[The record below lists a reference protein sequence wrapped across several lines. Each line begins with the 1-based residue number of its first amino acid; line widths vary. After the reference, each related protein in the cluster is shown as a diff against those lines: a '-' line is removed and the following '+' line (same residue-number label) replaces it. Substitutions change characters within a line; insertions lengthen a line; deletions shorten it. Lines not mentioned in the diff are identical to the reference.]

1 MKTLFVCISLYLT
14 ILVALIPQ
22 LAVADGKAKLDGFKE
37 IKFDLS
43 AKELTSLGYECTDY
57 GTCELGDGVK
67 KEYTLFSQEARVSV
81 DIEEYK
87 VNSIDVTI
95 DVTPDKM
102 KELFSKSLGNP
113 KVHKYVSLMGYKVE
127 QYYWL
132 FTNGTSISVTKNMD
146 KKTTRNLFG
155 NIVPI
160 NFSSATY
167 NGKKKTE
174 KLLEAVK
181 KSAVDKSDY

>member
-14 ILVALIPQ
+14 ILVALFPQ
-22 LAVADGKAKLDGFKE
+22 LAVADGKANLDGFKE

-43 AKELTSLGYECTDY
+43 VKELTSLGYECTD
-57 GTCELGDGVK
+57 GTCKLGDGVK

-81 DIEEYK
+81 NIEENK

-113 KVHKYVSLMGYKVE
+113 KVHKYVSLMGYTVE

-132 FTNGTSISVTKNMD
+132 FANGTSISVRKNMD
-146 KKTTRNLFG
+146 KNTTSNLFG

-181 KSAVDKSDY
+181 KSAVDKSDF